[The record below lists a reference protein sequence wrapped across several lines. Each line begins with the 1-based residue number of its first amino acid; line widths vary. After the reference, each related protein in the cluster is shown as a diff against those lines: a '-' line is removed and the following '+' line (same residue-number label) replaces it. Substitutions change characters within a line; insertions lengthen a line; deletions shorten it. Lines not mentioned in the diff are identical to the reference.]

1 MLTQRTAVQGLE
13 VPVEIWGSSSET
25 LVFLPGLG
33 AHPRYYRKGLER
45 LAHDLRIV
53 VPDLSFR
60 SHRRLPSN
68 PLGYLAIVQQIALDL
83 APDAVWSGHSFGGL
97 LALMSDR
104 PAIACA
110 PSVPAQVSLP
120 RMFSRALRLQLREV
134 LGREGRNGFVYAP
147 RIMVDYVSAAL
158 LRPGSL
164 FPPVGSLRTAPGSY
178 RPSTPRA
185 VVYIS
190 ARDELYR
197 EADYDSYF
205 LSTPGADV
213 TDAGSHR
220 PQLEVITL
228 ADCHDWPSLHPE
240 RFATRLWDSHQR
252 IMAA

>member
-1 MLTQRTAVQGLE
+1 M
-13 VPVEIWGSSSET
+13 PVEIWGSSSQT

-45 LAHDLRIV
+45 LALDLRIV

-68 PLGYLAIVQQIALDL
+68 PLGYLEIVQEIARDL
-83 APDAVWSGHSFGGL
+83 APDAVWAGHSFGAL

-134 LGREGRNGFVYAP
+134 LGREGRNGCVYAP
-147 RIMVDYVSAAL
+147 RIMLDYVSAAL

-164 FPPVGSLRTAPGSY
+164 FPPVGSLRAEPASFQP
-178 RPSTPRA
+178 RTPRA

-190 ARDELYR
+190 THDELYR
-197 EADYDSYF
+197 GTDYDSYF
-205 LSTPGADV
+205 RPTVGVDV
-213 TDAGSHR
+213 SDPRQSD
-220 PQLEVITL
+220 PKLEVITL
-228 ADCHDWPSLHPE
+228 EDCHDWPSLHPE
-240 RFATRLWDSHQR
+240 RFATRLLNSHQR
-252 IMAA
+252 ILAA